1 MKKILHTQ
9 LEYIVHK
16 SNLDRAQKELN
27 RLKRT
32 GASEEEIAKAKTR
45 VDYLREKSKAA
56 DAAIDSAGFSKT
68 TIGK

>member
-1 MKKILHTQ
+1 MKKILSTQ
-9 LEYIVHK
+9 LDYIVHK
-16 SNLDRAQKELN
+16 SNLDRATKELQ

-45 VDYLREKSKAA
+45 VDYLREKSRAA
-56 DAAIDSAGFSKT
+56 VEAIDTAGVSKT